1 MRRRSLGAVA
11 LCLLLAA
18 PLAGCGGSERGGRP
32 GPAASTPGA
41 PAATPG
47 GAAGAGPSGGPTGP
61 HADAY
66 ATLTAEDPQGRAL
79 NFADFAGKVR
89 LLDVW
94 ASWCGPCR
102 MTIPELNDIY
112 ERYRDRGLVV
122 VGVSVDD
129 NPAAVLEFQRQ
140 VPVRYP
146 TVMFNQEIGRLIGE
160 PSSIPTTFLIDRTG
174 RMRRRFIGYV
184 EASTL
189 EAEVRRFL

>member
-1 MRRRSLGAVA
+1 MMRRRSLGAAA
-11 LCLLLAA
+11 LCLLLSA
-18 PLAGCGGSERGGRP
+18 PRAGCGGSDRGGRP
-32 GPAASTPGA
+32 DASPAPGD
-41 PAATPG
+41 AA
-47 GAAGAGPSGGPTGP
+47 GAGAVGAGPSGA
-61 HADAY
+61 HVDAY
-66 ATLTAEDPQGRAL
+66 ATLTAEDPHGRAL

-112 ERYRDRGLVV
+112 ERYRERGLVV

-146 TVMFNQEIGRLIGE
+146 TVMFNQEIGRLVGE

>member
-1 MRRRSLGAVA
+1 MMRRRSLGAAA
-11 LCLLLAA
+11 LCLLLSA
-18 PLAGCGGSERGGRP
+18 PLAGCGGSDRGGRP
-32 GPAASTPGA
+32 DASPSPGGAAGT
-41 PAATPG
+41 
-47 GAAGAGPSGGPTGP
+47 GAAGAGPSGA
-61 HADAY
+61 HVDAY
-66 ATLTAEDPQGRAL
+66 ATLTAEDPHGRAL

-112 ERYRDRGLVV
+112 ERYRERGLVV

-146 TVMFNQEIGRLIGE
+146 TVMFNQEIGRLVGE